1 MLTFVMLTRLAPTA
15 LRSPASFEEL
25 ESSVMQQI
33 RKKCPQVEWVQNLAI
48 LGPCD
53 YLDIFRA
60 PDHETAMEVSTIVRS
75 FGHASTEVWSATE
88 WERYKQLLHKL
99 PKIS

>member
-1 MLTFVMLTRLAPTA
+1 MLTFVMLTRLSPSA

-33 RKKCPQVEWVQNLAI
+33 RKKCPQVEWVQNLAV

-75 FGHASTEVWSATE
+75 FGQASTEIWSATE
-88 WERYKQLLHKL
+88 WSRYKELLHTL
-99 PKIS
+99 PKTS